1 MASTRRL
8 VATAALA
15 TAVLAIVTMLAGGAA
30 AQGASSVWDGV
41 YSPAQ
46 ATRGERVYV
55 DQCLRCHGSSLLG
68 GGDAPALT
76 GPLFA
81 GNWDGVPLSDLFDRI
96 RTTMPQERPGSLSR
110 QDTADVIAY
119 MLKAGGVP
127 AGSAPLAT
135 QSLALGQ
142 IVFASVRPQR

>member
-1 MASTRRL
+1 LTTRIFVS
-8 VATAALA
+8 VAAALA
-15 TAVLAIVTMLAGGAA
+15 AVLAIMPLLVGAVA

-41 YSPAQ
+41 YTTTQ

-127 AGSAPLAT
+127 AGAAPLAT
-135 QSLALGQ
+135 QSLPLGQ